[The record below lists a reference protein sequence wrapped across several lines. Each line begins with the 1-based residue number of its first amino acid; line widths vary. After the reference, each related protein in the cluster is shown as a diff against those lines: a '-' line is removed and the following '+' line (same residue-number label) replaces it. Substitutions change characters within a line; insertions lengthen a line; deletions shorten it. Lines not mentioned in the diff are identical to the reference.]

1 MIVCQSVALWACT
14 VQESGI
20 IINLNFINWMGVS
33 KVNLFARVLNNFCP
47 SRRTQNFDY
56 RVSFPSSVC
65 SCLSVCLSCLRWQ
78 DDLNAYECF

>member
-33 KVNLFARVLNNFCP
+33 KVNLFARVLNNFCLVP
-47 SRRTQNFDY
+47 ANTEFRLPCFLSLISLF
-56 RVSFPSSVC
+56 VSLCMSV
-65 SCLSVCLSCLRWQ
+65 LSPLAGRF
-78 DDLNAYECF
+78 ECV